1 MTAFRRVCRH
11 AVAALAVAACG
22 SVSPSPTD
30 TAPPTGL
37 WVFHV
42 EGGRFADHVQLLTI
56 TQVDDQSWPLR
67 LSPLPTR
74 DWTGQAVTDFAVV
87 TTFGRVDGPWVSWTL
102 PLLSGEVIQMRY
114 QLTGDTARGVLDEL
128 GGAGSGT
135 EVPLVGVR
143 ISAPVWMSRWAASA
157 SVLPADGPPVVLLRL
172 DDDPTTDP
180 AFIAKMQARSLY
192 GELSI
197 PTQWVGVAGRPDWQ
211 ALHQLV
217 DGGFSVA
224 AHSRTHGVLSGS
236 SAEFMGEVV
245 GSLEDLASQQLSTPV
260 FVQPGTWADSLYFG
274 SPAQF
279 HNWRGA
285 LFRTFTSDMEAYAYP
300 GSTDLPVADS
310 LRLGLGHYTISNK
323 PAAWVLSWWA
333 QAVSAR
339 RFTVF
344 LVHTFDV
351 QPPDTLDWFLD
362 SVAVAVK
369 AGRVR
374 LARSSAELFQP

>member
-1 MTAFRRVCRH
+1 MTAFGRVCRQ
-11 AVAALAVAACG
+11 AVAALAVTACG
-22 SVSPSPTD
+22 SVAPSSTD
-30 TAPPTGL
+30 TAPATGL

-42 EGGRFADHVQLLTI
+42 EGGRFVDHIQLLTI
-56 TQVDDQSWPLR
+56 TQVNDEFWPLR
-67 LSPLPTR
+67 LSSLPTR
-74 DWTGQAVTDFAVV
+74 DWTGQTVTDFDVV
-87 TTFGRVDGPWVSWTL
+87 STFGRVDGPWISWTL
-102 PLLSGEVIQMRY
+102 PLVSGQTIQMRY
-114 QLTGDTARGVLDEL
+114 QLTGDTARGMLDDP
-128 GGAGSGT
+128 AGS
-135 EVPLVGVR
+135 VPLVGVR
-143 ISAPVWMSRWAASA
+143 INAPVWMSRWAASTSTLA
-157 SVLPADGPPVVLLRL
+157 ADGPPVILLRL

-192 GELSI
+192 GELSV

-236 SAEFMGEVV
+236 SAELMGEVL

-260 FVQPGTWADSLYFG
+260 FVQPGTWVDSLYFG

-285 LFRTFTSDMEAYAYP
+285 LFRTFTSDMEAYAYT

-323 PAAWVLSWWA
+323 PAAWVLNWWA
-333 QAVSAR
+333 QAVSGG

-369 AGRVR
+369 GGRVR
-374 LARSSAELFQP
+374 LARSSAELFHP